1 MDTSEIRSQVSELN
15 IGANELVR
23 PISAPPTLSGLRSW
37 SHTGTIPPL
46 YDWVHWWA
54 FAGVRLEERTAS
66 AKLACMSQL
75 GAVRYVFVPSRALAS
90 QPRTTLSLT
99 SKSHRYDP
107 HLIGG
112 AAPERLPLST
122 LAIRYHPVVPP
133 SGTRLRYTLAPHA
146 LFVADEYS
154 AHASSQY
161 ICRTT
166 KALRSLWQIVRY
178 GPPLFVSAIRK

>member
-1 MDTSEIRSQVSELN
+1 MELIGPTN
-15 IGANELVR
+15 IGSSD
-23 PISAPPTLSGLRSW
+23 IIGLRWW

-75 GAVRYVFVPSRALAS
+75 GAVRYVFVPSRTLAS

-112 AAPERLPLST
+112 AAPERLPPST
-122 LAIRYHPVVPP
+122 LAIRDHPVVPP
-133 SGTRLRYTLAPHA
+133 SDTRSRCTLAPRA
-146 LFVADEYS
+146 LFAADGYS

-161 ICRTT
+161 LSDQAC
-166 KALRSLWQIVRY
+166 
-178 GPPLFVSAIRK
+178 